1 MKLRLRLTTTLRL
14 RLVALGIAPL
24 LCTGALAYA
33 DPIDDAS
40 AKVFELEAKLN
51 DLDQRLRPPE
61 DPKGELA
68 ERRLVDA
75 EVAYELKN
83 YEVSSTLLYDLVEKY
98 PSSRVFPEALYY
110 LADSLYL
117 KRDYF
122 SSRRYFEKL
131 VEIGPSSGKY
141 QEALQRLVELS
152 MHTGDYDPV
161 DGYLAKLAQLPVS
174 EQLPSVPYVRGKY
187 HYFRKQYPEAIQ
199 ALRSLPATH
208 KYYLYGLYFVGAA
221 NVAMGPEHFVD
232 AVNAFDTIIKS
243 EPALDKDG
251 KPVKPAD
258 PKAHVLD
265 DAEKIVIELAHLG
278 RARLLLEQGQLTAA
292 LEEYS
297 KVSKQSPNFN
307 DALYES
313 AWVSIKGKDYGR
325 AARQLDLLLLNAPDS
340 TLAPEVRLLTGNL
353 NIRQIQFGPAT
364 RAFTAVRDQYEPL
377 SKTLAAELVKEV
389 DPVAFF
395 RDAIAKNLSQFDT
408 AKILPAPALKWM
420 KDEGP
425 VRAVGSLVGDE
436 RDLDKSLSD
445 AADIIKRLEKA
456 LDGPGRVN
464 VFPELAQARARGSSI
479 STALTEVRE
488 VLARRER
495 TLIEPVMGAEGPQLK
510 SISDERDAVEAQLK
524 NLPTREES
532 LAERQKKAKA
542 SFNEL
547 DKRSSEIQVQILG
560 VHAQVVATQKFYHDQ
575 IEQTLPPDQQAA
587 ARQELDQW
595 VAEMDAEQAA
605 LDAIRKEID
614 EATQSVGVDDGD
626 MRAADALKARYTE
639 LVARQ
644 HTLGQSVRSRL
655 GPSERAKAEQIESVL
670 DRVHNVETHLGQYNH
685 RIDGLVEE
693 KLGPIRAAI
702 AEEKGK
708 VGGFKQTLTGY
719 VGESSEVGGGVLA
732 ASMRGVAQR
741 FYNMVVRA
749 DVGIID
755 VAWALKDTA
764 TKETNRLISERKRE
778 LKLLD
783 DEFKEVL
790 QEGP

>member
-1 MKLRLRLTTTLRL
+1 MKLRLRLRF
-14 RLVALGIAPL
+14 VALGIAPL
-24 LCTGALAYA
+24 LCSGALAHA
-33 DPIDDAS
+33 DSVDDAS
-40 AKVFELEAKLN
+40 ARVGELESKLN
-51 DLDQRLRPPE
+51 DLDQRLKPPE

-83 YEVSSTLLYDLVEKY
+83 YEVASTLLYDLVEKY
-98 PSSRVFPEALYY
+98 PNSRVFPEALYY

-117 KRDYF
+117 KRDFF

-131 VEIGPSSGKY
+131 VEIGTSSGKY
-141 QEALQRLVELS
+141 QEALQRLIELS

-161 DGYLAKLAQLPVS
+161 DGYLAKLAQLPVT
-174 EQLPSVPYVRGKY
+174 EQLPSVPYIRGKY
-187 HYFRKQYPEAIQ
+187 YYFRKQFPESIQ
-199 ALRSLPATH
+199 VLRALPPTH
-208 KYYLYGLYFVGAA
+208 KYYLYGLYFIAAA
-221 NVAMGPEHFVD
+221 NVAMGADHLND
-232 AVNAFDTIIKS
+232 AVNAFDTILKS
-243 EPALDKDG
+243 EPQLDKDG
-251 KPVKPAD
+251 KPVKPVD
-258 PKAHVLD
+258 PKAHQLD
-265 DAEKIVIELAHLG
+265 DAEKIVVELAHLG
-278 RARLLLEQGQLTAA
+278 RARILREEGQLTAA
-292 LEEYS
+292 LEEYAKIS
-297 KVSKQSPNFN
+297 KRSSYFN

-353 NIRQIQFGPAT
+353 NIRQAQFGPAT
-364 RAFTAVRDQYEPL
+364 RSFTAVRDQYEPL
-377 SKTLAAELVKEV
+377 SKTLAAEVAKEA
-389 DPVAFF
+389 DPVAYF
-395 RDAIAKNLSQFDT
+395 RDAIAKNLQQFDT
-408 AKILPAPALKWM
+408 AKIVPAPALKWM
-420 KDEGP
+420 KDERP
-425 VRAVGSLVGDE
+425 VQAVGSLVGDE
-436 RDLDKSLSD
+436 RDLDKSLAD
-445 AADIIKRLEKA
+445 ADDIIKRLERVI
-456 LDGPGRVN
+456 DGPARVN
-464 VFPELAQARARGSSI
+464 VFPELAQARVRGNSI

-488 VLARRER
+488 VLAKRER
-495 TLIEPVMGAEGPQLK
+495 QLIEPVMGSEGPQLK
-510 SISDERDAVEAQLK
+510 SIADERDAVEAQLK

-532 LAERQKKAKA
+532 LAEHQAKAKA
-542 SFNEL
+542 AFNEL
-547 DKRSSEIQVQILG
+547 DKRSSEIQVEILG
-560 VHAQVVATQKFYHDQ
+560 VHAQVAATQKFYHDQ
-575 IEQTLPPDQQAA
+575 IEQTLPAEQQAA

-595 VAEMDAEQAA
+595 AAEMNAEQTT
-605 LDAIRKEID
+605 LDALRKEID
-614 EATQSVGVDDGD
+614 EAVQSVGVDDSD

-644 HTLGQSVRSRL
+644 HALGQSVRSRL
-655 GPSERAKAEQIESVL
+655 GASERAKAEQIENVL
-670 DRVHNVETHLGQYNH
+670 DRVHNVETKLGQYNH

-708 VGGFKQTLTGY
+708 VGGFKTTLGGY

-732 ASMRGVAQR
+732 ASLRGVAQR
-741 FYNMVVRA
+741 FYNVVVRA